1 MTPLLAGK
9 KKNDDD
15 DDEKSK
21 ELAVHVIAPPSVT
34 LNPILPKKD
43 VIWLLFIFI
52 LPKRSNR

>member
-9 KKNDDD
+9 KKND

-21 ELAVHVIAPPSVT
+21 ELAVHVIAPPSFT

-43 VIWLLFIFI
+43 AI
-52 LPKRSNR
+52 